1 MNRTYAEE
9 WRFRISVLRV
19 GKSSEPQR
27 CRLGFE
33 AGDVFE
39 CHYETPG
46 DFCPKSMLKV
56 FPLMEAVR
64 SGGDLRNLGG
74 EAPCGMT
81 LTCPDGEVVFRIVG
95 TRRQEE

>member
-1 MNRTYAEE
+1 MKRTYAEE

-19 GKSSEPQR
+19 GKSNEPQR

-33 AGDVFE
+33 VGDVFE
-39 CHYETPG
+39 CCYETPG

-56 FPLMEAVR
+56 FPVMEAVR

-74 EAPCGMT
+74 DAPCEMT
-81 LTCPDGEVVFRIVG
+81 LTCPDGEVAFRVVG
-95 TRRQEE
+95 TRGVGT